1 MLDEKK
7 LVHVNIEPVIISSLE
22 ETEKEYESY
31 AGHAIMTYLRK
42 IYKVVPTTTKLKVSD
57 WIAFCIFFER
67 TLPIMTSE
75 LVNEFA
81 NLLKNA
87 KVTIQNLGQE
97 DIYTYRIEELDKLI
111 EKTSK
116 KLTK

>member
-1 MLDEKK
+1 MIDEKK

-42 IYKVVPTTTKLKVSD
+42 IYKVVPTTKLKVSD

-75 LVNEFA
+75 P
-81 NLLKNA
+81 
-87 KVTIQNLGQE
+87 IQNLGQE

>member
-1 MLDEKK
+1 M
-7 LVHVNIEPVIISSLE
+7 
-22 ETEKEYESY
+22 
-31 AGHAIMTYLRK
+31 
-42 IYKVVPTTTKLKVSD
+42 SD